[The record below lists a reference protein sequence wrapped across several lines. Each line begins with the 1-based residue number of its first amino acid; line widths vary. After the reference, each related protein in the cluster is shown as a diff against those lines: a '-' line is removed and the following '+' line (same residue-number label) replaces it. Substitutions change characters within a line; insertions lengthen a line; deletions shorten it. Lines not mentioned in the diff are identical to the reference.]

1 MTAASE
7 VATTPD
13 KEVLDPLVIW
23 FRVQSTMR
31 LLSTMCSTQAY
42 SMNHHYTCAPH
53 SIVSACDD
61 VARIA
66 QRENEEL
73 YELRHSHRQCPLAD
87 AEELCMD
94 TEAFLVAVHVM
105 ATHLSNPGNLRMEFS
120 PTEILDAM
128 DVLAFQALRRVSGD
142 TPDAYDP
149 VGGFPEREGVA
160 EC

>member
-1 MTAASE
+1 MSATSE
-7 VATTPD
+7 VATMPD
-13 KEVLDPLVIW
+13 KEVLHPLVIW
-23 FRVQSTMR
+23 SRVQSTMR
-31 LLSTMCSTQAY
+31 LISTMCSTQAY

-66 QRENEEL
+66 RRENEEL
-73 YELRHSHRQCPLAD
+73 YELRHSHRQCPVWD
-87 AEELCMD
+87 AEELCLD

-105 ATHLSNPGNLRMEFS
+105 ATHLSNPGNLGMEFS
-120 PTEILDAM
+120 STEILDAM

-149 VGGFPEREGVA
+149 PGGFPEQAEVA
-160 EC
+160 K